1 MQQGGKNLNI
11 DDDAFTGSQDEAEV
25 LRVILTLSDK
35 LAAEDVEENRALE
48 KANRGEYEDDDDNR
62 GSSKQAIG
70 GGSFSGEISKIGD
83 AKRKVSGLSAMSGGG
98 DGMLYAEFSSG
109 K

>member
-62 GSSKQAIG
+62 GSSKQAKG